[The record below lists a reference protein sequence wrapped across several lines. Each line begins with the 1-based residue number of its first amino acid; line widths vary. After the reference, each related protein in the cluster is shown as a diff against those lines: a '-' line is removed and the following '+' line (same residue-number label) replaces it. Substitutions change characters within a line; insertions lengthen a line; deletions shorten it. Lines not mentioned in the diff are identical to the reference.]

1 MYRSVKLG
9 HLADSRFEAYQRFVL
24 QQSAIEVEQKTV
36 AMGYARPETTWL
48 WQMPKWIQMVIFI
61 HFHHQPISLILPTA
75 VSMSNN
81 SDDFASENSP
91 LLEGFEFPSHL
102 LFLGLQLLSDMGMG
116 QNWVPQKMLVKP
128 Q

>member
-1 MYRSVKLG
+1 
-9 HLADSRFEAYQRFVL
+9 
-24 QQSAIEVEQKTV
+24 
-36 AMGYARPETTWL
+36 
-48 WQMPKWIQMVIFI
+48 MPTWIQMVMFI

>member
-1 MYRSVKLG
+1 
-9 HLADSRFEAYQRFVL
+9 
-24 QQSAIEVEQKTV
+24 
-36 AMGYARPETTWL
+36 
-48 WQMPKWIQMVIFI
+48 MPDPKQHGSGKCPNGSKWSFSFIFT
-61 HFHHQPISLILPTA
+61 ISLILPTA